1 MAKAK
6 HPREMTNEEAIKHL
20 FHPDV
25 VQQIKGILKDVDKSI
40 VTNPKPKKKKATKR

>member
-1 MAKAK
+1 MKK

-25 VQQIKGILKDVDKSI
+25 VKQIKGILKDVDKT
-40 VTNPKPKKKKATKR
+40 VTANPKAKKKKATKR